1 LIIVSLNL
9 AAIQIRN
16 RLREK
21 YHAADN

>member
-1 LIIVSLNL
+1 MLLNL

-21 YHAADN
+21 YKGLEGN